1 MRICYISNS
10 AAPSKNASSLQTAK
24 LCEFVSKI
32 GNTVELI
39 LPYTGE
45 IKNNYFKYY
54 NIKTKFKIKRLKFF
68 KKFPIG
74 INFYLYSIFAI
85 LNSDYITKIY
95 LLLEIFLLHFFYQY
109 LKKNIYWRFTMI
121 LKLKVV

>member
-32 GNTVELI
+32 GNNVELI

-54 NIKTKFKIKRLKFF
+54 NIKLSLRLSALSF
-68 KKFPIG
+68 
-74 INFYLYSIFAI
+74 
-85 LNSDYITKIY
+85 
-95 LLLEIFLLHFFYQY
+95 
-109 LKKNIYWRFTMI
+109 
-121 LKLKVV
+121 